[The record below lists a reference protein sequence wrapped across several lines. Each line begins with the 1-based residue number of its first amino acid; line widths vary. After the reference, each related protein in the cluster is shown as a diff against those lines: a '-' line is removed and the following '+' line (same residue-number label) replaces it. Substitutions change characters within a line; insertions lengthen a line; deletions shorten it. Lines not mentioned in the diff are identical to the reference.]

1 MSLDQNTHLSNN
13 LPDAEY
19 LQAWQIYKTVP
30 LFQTTMLYA
39 QEGHYKSFLALD
51 IGMMVQNGINA
62 IGETQ
67 KTRVL
72 YLCLENQVGFQER
85 VQAIHLANPSYEPI
99 LINSDQFDICD
110 SEVVEEYIEYCIKNE
125 IGFVIIDTLSHA
137 LVFGDESNPNTAR
150 DVRNAFTN
158 FNSNKITILVVHHTG
173 KNDSAGARG
182 SAILTYDISSRLK
195 VKKGKGLEG
204 RLLIEK
210 SKSDMAGKSIPFNM
224 VVHKDT
230 LLVEWDKDKT
240 SPLGKEILESI
251 DHNLMKVSDLK
262 DLLHPRYPDMAKD
275 SFRKKVDRELNKL
288 SGQQI
293 LELVRENKVI
303 YVRRTDAKN

>member
-1 MSLDQNTHLSNN
+1 MNLEQSTHLSNN

-19 LQAWQIYKTVP
+19 LQAWLIKKILP
-30 LFQTTMLYA
+30 LNQTTMLYA
-39 QEGHYKSFLALD
+39 QEDHYKSFLALD
-51 IGMMVQNGINA
+51 IGMMVQNGVSSLDV
-62 IGETQ
+62 TQ
-67 KTRVL
+67 TARVL
-72 YLCLENQVGFQER
+72 YLCLENQIGFKER

-99 LINSDQFDICD
+99 LINSLQFDICN
-110 SEVVEEYIEYCIKNE
+110 SKVVERYIEYCIRNG

-137 LVFGDESNPNTAR
+137 LLFGDESNPHTAR

-182 SAILTYDISSRLK
+182 SAILTYDLSSRLR

-204 RLLIEK
+204 KLVIEK
-210 SKSDMAGKSIPFNM
+210 SKSDSAGKTIPFNM

-230 LLVEWDKDKT
+230 LLVEWDKDKR

-293 LELVRENKVI
+293 LELVRENKVT

>member
-1 MSLDQNTHLSNN
+1 MSLEHNTYPSNN
-13 LPDAEY
+13 LPNEEFI
-19 LQAWQIYKTVP
+19 QAWQIFKVIP
-30 LFQTTMLYA
+30 LNQTTMLYA
-39 QEGHYKSFLALD
+39 QEDHYKSFLALD

-67 KTRVL
+67 KARVL
-72 YLCLENQVGFQER
+72 YLCLENQIGFQER

-99 LINSDQFDICD
+99 LINSDQFDICNSHEAD
-110 SEVVEEYIEYCIKNE
+110 KYVSWCINNG

-137 LVFGDESNPNTAR
+137 LLFGDESNPQTAR
-150 DVRNAFTN
+150 DVRNAFTL

-204 RLLIEK
+204 RLIIEK
-210 SKSDMAGKSIPFNM
+210 SKSDMAGKTIPFNM
-224 VVHKDT
+224 VVYKDT

>member
-1 MSLDQNTHLSNN
+1 MNLEESSYLSNN
-13 LPDAEY
+13 LPDEEY
-19 LQAWQIYKTVP
+19 LQAWLIKKILP
-30 LFQTTMLYA
+30 LNQTTMLYA
-39 QEGHYKSFLALD
+39 QEDHYKSFLALD
-51 IGMMVQNGINA
+51 IGMMVQNGVSSLDV
-62 IGETQ
+62 TQ
-67 KTRVL
+67 TARVL
-72 YLCLENQVGFQER
+72 YLCLENQIGFKER

-99 LINSDQFDICD
+99 IINSLQFDICN
-110 SEVVEEYIEYCIKNE
+110 SKVVERYIEYCIRNE

-137 LVFGDESNPNTAR
+137 LLFGDESNPHTAR

-182 SAILTYDISSRLK
+182 SAILTYDLSSRLR

-204 RLLIEK
+204 KLVIEK
-210 SKSDMAGKSIPFNM
+210 SKSDSAGKTIPFNM

-230 LLVEWDKDKT
+230 LLVEWDKDKR

-251 DHNLMKVSDLK
+251 NHNLMKVMDLK

-303 YVRRTDAKN
+303 YVRRTDG

>member
-1 MSLDQNTHLSNN
+1 MNLEESSYLSNN
-13 LPDAEY
+13 LPDEEY
-19 LQAWQIYKTVP
+19 LQAWLIKKILP
-30 LFQTTMLYA
+30 LNQTTMLYA
-39 QEGHYKSFLALD
+39 QEDHYKSFLALD
-51 IGMMVQNGINA
+51 IGMMVQNGVSSLDV
-62 IGETQ
+62 TQ
-67 KTRVL
+67 TARVL
-72 YLCLENQVGFQER
+72 YLCLENQIGFKER

-99 LINSDQFDICD
+99 IINSLQFDICN
-110 SEVVEEYIEYCIKNE
+110 SKVVERYIEYCIRNE

-137 LVFGDESNPNTAR
+137 LLFGDESNPHTAR

-182 SAILTYDISSRLK
+182 SAILTYDLSSRLR

-204 RLLIEK
+204 RLIIEK
-210 SKSDMAGKSIPFNM
+210 SKSDSAGKTIPFNM
-224 VVHKDT
+224 VVYKDT

-293 LELVRENKVI
+293 LELVRENKVT
-303 YVRRTDAKN
+303 YVRRTDG

>member
-1 MSLDQNTHLSNN
+1 MKDFRKKRLMITTAVLACVFTLFNT
-13 LPDAEY
+13 
-19 LQAWQIYKTVP
+19 
-30 LFQTTMLYA
+30 
-39 QEGHYKSFLALD
+39 
-51 IGMMVQNGINA
+51 
-62 IGETQ
+62 
-67 KTRVL
+67 
-72 YLCLENQVGFQER
+72 
-85 VQAIHLANPSYEPI
+85 
-99 LINSDQFDICD
+99 
-110 SEVVEEYIEYCIKNE
+110 
-125 IGFVIIDTLSHA
+125 
-137 LVFGDESNPNTAR
+137 
-150 DVRNAFTN
+150 
-158 FNSNKITILVVHHTG
+158 NKITVLVVHHTG

-204 RLLIEK
+204 RLIIEK
-210 SKSDMAGKSIPFNM
+210 SKSDSAGKSIPFNM

-230 LLVEWDKDKT
+230 LLVEWDKDKK

-251 DHNLMKVSDLK
+251 NHNLMKVMDLK

-303 YVRRTDAKN
+303 YVRRTDAKNQ

>member
-1 MSLDQNTHLSNN
+1 MNLEQSTHLSNN

-19 LQAWQIYKTVP
+19 LQAWLIKKILP
-30 LFQTTMLYA
+30 LNQTTMLYA
-39 QEGHYKSFLALD
+39 QEDHYKSFLALD
-51 IGMMVQNGINA
+51 IGMMVQNGVSSLDV
-62 IGETQ
+62 TQ
-67 KTRVL
+67 TARVL
-72 YLCLENQVGFQER
+72 YLCLENQIGFKER

-99 LINSDQFDICD
+99 LINSLQFDICN
-110 SEVVEEYIEYCIKNE
+110 SKVVERYIEYCIRNG

-137 LVFGDESNPNTAR
+137 LLFGDESNPHTAR

-182 SAILTYDISSRLK
+182 SAILTYDLSSRLR

-204 RLLIEK
+204 KLVIEK
-210 SKSDMAGKSIPFNM
+210 SKSDSAGKTIPFNM

-230 LLVEWDKDKT
+230 LLVEWDKDKR

-293 LELVRENKVI
+293 LELVRENKVL
-303 YVRRTDAKN
+303 YVRRTDG

>member
-1 MSLDQNTHLSNN
+1 MNLEESTYLSNN
-13 LPDAEY
+13 LPDAEFI
-19 LQAWQIYKTVP
+19 QAWQIFKVIP
-30 LFQTTMLYA
+30 LNQTTMLYA
-39 QEGHYKSFLALD
+39 QEDHYKSFLALD

-67 KTRVL
+67 KATVL
-72 YLCLENQVGFQER
+72 YLCLENQIGFQER
-85 VQAIHLANPSYEPI
+85 VRAIHLANPSYEPI
-99 LINSDQFDICD
+99 LINSDQFDICNSKEAD
-110 SEVVEEYIEYCIKNE
+110 KYVSWCINNG

-137 LVFGDESNPNTAR
+137 LLFGDESNPNTAR
-150 DVRNAFTN
+150 DIRNAFTL
-158 FNSNKITILVVHHTG
+158 FNTNNITVLVVHHTG

-204 RLLIEK
+204 RLIIEK
-210 SKSDMAGKSIPFNM
+210 SKSDSAGKTIPFNM

-230 LLVEWDKDKT
+230 LLVEWDKDKR

-251 DHNLMKVSDLK
+251 DHNLMKVSDLR
-262 DLLHPRYPDMAKD
+262 DLLHPRYPDIEKD
-275 SFRKKVDRELNKL
+275 SFRKKVQRELNKL

-293 LELVRENKVI
+293 LELVRENKVL
-303 YVRRTDAKN
+303 YVRRTDG

>member
-1 MSLDQNTHLSNN
+1 MSLEKSTHLSNN
-13 LPDAEY
+13 LPDEEY
-19 LQAWQIYKTVP
+19 LQAWLIKKILP
-30 LFQTTMLYA
+30 LNQTTMLYA
-39 QEGHYKSFLALD
+39 QEDHYKSFLALD
-51 IGMMVQNGINA
+51 IGMMVQNGVSSLDV
-62 IGETQ
+62 TQ
-67 KTRVL
+67 TARVL
-72 YLCLENQVGFQER
+72 YLCLENQIGFKER

-99 LINSDQFDICD
+99 LINSLQFDICN
-110 SEVVEEYIEYCIKNE
+110 SKVVERYIEYCIRNE

-137 LVFGDESNPNTAR
+137 LLFGDESNPHTAR

-182 SAILTYDISSRLK
+182 SAILTYDLSSRLR

-204 RLLIEK
+204 RLIIEK
-210 SKSDMAGKSIPFNM
+210 SKSDSAGKSIPFNM

-230 LLVEWDKDKT
+230 LLVEWDKDKR

-251 DHNLMKVSDLK
+251 DHNLMKVSDLR
-262 DLLHPRYPDMAKD
+262 DLLHPRYPDIEKD
-275 SFRKKVDRELNKL
+275 SFRKKVQRELNKL

-303 YVRRTDAKN
+303 YVRRTDG

>member
-1 MSLDQNTHLSNN
+1 
-13 LPDAEY
+13 
-19 LQAWQIYKTVP
+19 
-30 LFQTTMLYA
+30 MLYA
-39 QEGHYKSFLALD
+39 QEDHYKSFLALD
-51 IGMMVQNGINA
+51 IGMMVQNGVSSLDV
-62 IGETQ
+62 TQ
-67 KTRVL
+67 TARVL
-72 YLCLENQVGFQER
+72 YLCLENQIGFKER

-99 LINSDQFDICD
+99 LINSLQFDICN
-110 SEVVEEYIEYCIKNE
+110 SKVVERYIEYCIRNG

-137 LVFGDESNPNTAR
+137 LLFGDESNPHTAR

-182 SAILTYDISSRLK
+182 SAILTYDLSSRLR

-204 RLLIEK
+204 KLVIEK
-210 SKSDMAGKSIPFNM
+210 SKSDSAGKTIPFNM

-230 LLVEWDKDKT
+230 LLVEWDKDKR

-251 DHNLMKVSDLK
+251 DHNLMKVSDLR
-262 DLLHPRYPDMAKD
+262 DLLHPRYPDIEKD
-275 SFRKKVDRELNKL
+275 SFRKKVQRELNKL

-293 LELVRENKVI
+293 LELVRENKVL
-303 YVRRTDAKN
+303 YVRRTDG

>member
-1 MSLDQNTHLSNN
+1 MNLEQSTHLSNN

-19 LQAWQIYKTVP
+19 LQAWLIKKILP
-30 LFQTTMLYA
+30 LNQTTMLYA
-39 QEGHYKSFLALD
+39 QEDHYKSFLALD
-51 IGMMVQNGINA
+51 IGMMVQNGVSSLDV
-62 IGETQ
+62 TQ
-67 KTRVL
+67 TARVL
-72 YLCLENQVGFQER
+72 YLCLENQIGFKER

-99 LINSDQFDICD
+99 LINSLQFDICN
-110 SEVVEEYIEYCIKNE
+110 SKVVERYIEYCIRNG

-137 LVFGDESNPNTAR
+137 LLFGDESNPHTAR

-182 SAILTYDISSRLK
+182 SAILTYDLSSRLR

-204 RLLIEK
+204 KLVIEK
-210 SKSDMAGKSIPFNM
+210 SKSDSAGKTIPFNM

-230 LLVEWDKDKT
+230 LLVEWDKDKR

-251 DHNLMKVSDLK
+251 DHNLMKVSDLR
-262 DLLHPRYPDMAKD
+262 DLLHPRYPDIEKD
-275 SFRKKVDRELNKL
+275 SFRKKVQRELNKL

-293 LELVRENKVI
+293 LELVRENKVL
-303 YVRRTDAKN
+303 YVRRTDG

>member
-1 MSLDQNTHLSNN
+1 MNLEESSYLSNN
-13 LPDAEY
+13 LPDEEY
-19 LQAWQIYKTVP
+19 LQAWLIKKILP
-30 LFQTTMLYA
+30 LNQTTMLYA
-39 QEGHYKSFLALD
+39 QEDHYKSFLALD
-51 IGMMVQNGINA
+51 IGMMVQNGVSSLDV
-62 IGETQ
+62 TQ
-67 KTRVL
+67 TARVL
-72 YLCLENQVGFQER
+72 YLCLENQIGFKER

-99 LINSDQFDICD
+99 IINSLQFDICN
-110 SEVVEEYIEYCIKNE
+110 SKVVERYIEYCIRNE

-137 LVFGDESNPNTAR
+137 LLFGDESNPHTAR

-182 SAILTYDISSRLK
+182 SAILTYDLSSRLR

-204 RLLIEK
+204 RLIIEK
-210 SKSDMAGKSIPFNM
+210 SKSDSAGKTIPFNM